1 MRKFIFVICLV
12 FFTGC
17 AYSPYMGKLP
27 PGTVDVYVVR
37 DGTMFAYDRPWLVTI
52 DGLALCRLGKGE
64 YGLLQVSAGEIH
76 SIEVATDWWHTKKIA
91 FVAEPDRSY
100 YFLTGVRHNK
110 IAVEQIDKL
119 HAEAYF
125 KDSIKICEVSPR
137 RELVETTAPVPEEP
151 PPSKVHRIPC
161 VIETPVAL
169 EEEKP
174 APVETVPEI
183 PAEPVVKKISQEIFF
198 ELNSAVIRSDMQA
211 VLDKIVGQLNAELS
225 DFIVLK
231 GHACDLGTDEYN
243 LTLSQRRAET
253 VRDYLIAQ
261 GVREDRIKTKVF
273 GEKDPKYPNTT
284 KEGRQRN
291 RRVDFWYE
299 SIE

>member
-1 MRKFIFVICLV
+1 MRKFILTVCL
-12 FFTGC
+12 FLLSGC
-17 AYSPYMGKLP
+17 VYGPTHLP
-27 PGTVDVYVVR
+27 PGTVDVYVIR
-37 DGTMFAYDRPWLVTI
+37 DDTMLAYDRPWLVSI

-64 YGLLQVSAGEIH
+64 YGLLQVSAGDIH
-76 SIEVATDWWHTKKIA
+76 ALEAESDWWHAKKVA
-91 FVAEPDRSY
+91 FVAEPDRTY
-100 YFLTGVRHNK
+100 YFLVGVRHEK
-110 IAVEQIDKL
+110 IAVERIDKL

-125 KDSIKICEVSPR
+125 NNGIKTCEVSPR
-137 RELVETTAPVPEEP
+137 REPVEVTAPVPEEL
-151 PPSKVHRIPC
+151 PPSRVRRIPA
-161 VIETPVAL
+161 VVETPVAL

-174 APVETVPEI
+174 APVETAPEI
-183 PAEPVVKKISQEIFF
+183 QAEPVVKRISQEIFF
-198 ELNSAVIRSDMQA
+198 ALNSAVIRSDMQS
-211 VLDKIVGQLNAELS
+211 VLDKIVGQLNAKLS

-243 LTLSQRRAET
+243 NTLSQRRAEA

-261 GVREDRIKTKVF
+261 GVQKDRIEIRYY